1 VTWGGCLA
9 TTPRDTDRGREW
21 VNFRPVH
28 LGQLSAGVDS
38 DGVDTFDLVIDPL
51 DELLAEQ
58 LRYYSDRAPEY
69 DEAYERRGRH
79 DHGPDANRRWH
90 ADLDQAAAAL
100 ERLPIDGADIL
111 ELAAGTGVW
120 TAQLAA
126 RAASLTAVDA
136 SAEMIALNEARLGP
150 LAERVRYEQ
159 ANLFAWRPQRLFDAV
174 VFCFWIT
181 HVPMERLDAFLAT
194 VADAVRPDGW
204 VFFVDN
210 QPGPLPLEVTVRQEG
225 LNRVTVRRLN
235 DGRDYRVVKNYLAA
249 SELERR
255 CRGAGISA
263 TVTDSSYFQ
272 YAVGRRR

>member
-1 VTWGGCLA
+1 
-9 TTPRDTDRGREW
+9 
-21 VNFRPVH
+21 
-28 LGQLSAGVDS
+28 
-38 DGVDTFDLVIDPL
+38 VIDPL

-69 DEAYERRGRH
+69 AEAYERRGRH
-79 DHGPDANRRWH
+79 DHGPDANRQWR

-136 SAEMIALNEARLGP
+136 SAEMIALNETRLGP
-150 LAERVRYEQ
+150 LAERVPYEQ

-235 DGRDYRVVKNYLAA
+235 DGRDCRVVKNYLAA
-249 SELERR
+249 AELERR

>member
-1 VTWGGCLA
+1 MASIL
-9 TTPRDTDRGREW
+9 
-21 VNFRPVH
+21 
-28 LGQLSAGVDS
+28 
-38 DGVDTFDLVIDPL
+38 FDLVIDPL

-69 DEAYERRGRH
+69 DDAYERRSRH
-79 DHGPDANRRWH
+79 DHGPDANRRWR
-90 ADLDQAAAAL
+90 ADLDQVAAAL
-100 ERLPIDGADIL
+100 ERLPIDGADTL

-120 TAQLAA
+120 TARLAA
-126 RAASLTAVDA
+126 RAASLTVVDA

-150 LAERVRYEQ
+150 LAGRVRYEQ
-159 ANLFAWRPQRLFDAV
+159 ADLFAWRPQRLFDAV

-235 DGRDYRVVKNYLAA
+235 DGRNYRVVKNYVAV

-263 TVTDSSYFQ
+263 TVVDSSYFQ